1 MGVKLQLILL
11 LCLTNLLFVC
21 LFVVVVDDGGP
32 NGSSDFLTIQMPLL
46 AFL

>member
-21 LFVVVVDDGGP
+21 LFLVVVVDD
-32 NGSSDFLTIQMPLL
+32 DVVQMGHQI
-46 AFL
+46 F